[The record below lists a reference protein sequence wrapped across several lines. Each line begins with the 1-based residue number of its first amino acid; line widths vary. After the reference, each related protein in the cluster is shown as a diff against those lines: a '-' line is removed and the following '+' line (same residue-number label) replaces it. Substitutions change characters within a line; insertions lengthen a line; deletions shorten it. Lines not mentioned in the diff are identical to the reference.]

1 MGNPSYQALPSEIF
15 RNDMV
20 SRVTQSSAS
29 LTAQDVDAPQLE
41 LNEHMAEEIC
51 SQGKKKNENWYHREN
66 GTNQTAIVE
75 SVDRGSGEELPGAAG
90 ELGKPRKIRRC
101 LASACDLKS
110 SCAVP
115 TDAHVS

>member
-15 RNDMV
+15 RNDVV

-51 SQGKKKNENWYHREN
+51 SQGKKKMKT
-66 GTNQTAIVE
+66 GIT
-75 SVDRGSGEELPGAAG
+75 
-90 ELGKPRKIRRC
+90 GKMAQIRQP
-101 LASACDLKS
+101 L
-110 SCAVP
+110 
-115 TDAHVS
+115 